1 MRTKRTVV
9 AARRRYLKTEFSH
22 CPYCGSR
29 LKRAPHLAWRKKIQF
44 LDQVEDIGCVLYR
57 CPNPECPQPKARFT
71 SAEAEGLSLPYG
83 IFGLDVLAH
92 VGWLRDFQHATLDET
107 WADLHS
113 RFPIGRSTVANL
125 YQDYLAVRAAADRLD
140 DEALVAAAQAD
151 DGLILALDGV
161 AAKAGQA
168 HFWVLRTAN
177 GRLILSGQWLTKVDE
192 PSLTAWLRP
201 IAARL
206 KRLGIK
212 VLATV
217 SDHQEALVNALE
229 AVWPDIPHQWCQSHF
244 LRDSAEGMDKADSA
258 FATELRQQVRAADL
272 PLPVPPQPE
281 AFSPSA
287 AAADTCLRR

>member
-29 LKRAPHLAWRKKIQF
+29 LKRASYLTWGKNIQF
-44 LDQVEDIGCVLYR
+44 LDQVEYIGCVLYR
-57 CPNPECPQPKARFT
+57 CSNPECPQPKARFT

-92 VGWLRDFQHATLDET
+92 VGWLRDFQHNTLDET

-113 RFPIGRSTVANL
+113 RFPISRSAVANL
-125 YQDYLAVRAAADRLD
+125 YQDYLAVRAAAERLD
-140 DEALVAAAQAD
+140 DEALVAAAQAEG
-151 DGLILALDGV
+151 GLRLALDGV
-161 AAKAGQA
+161 APKPGQA

-192 PSLTAWLRP
+192 PGLTAWLRP
-201 IAARL
+201 IAERL

-217 SDHQEALVNALE
+217 SDHQQALVNALE
-229 AVWPDIPHQWCQSHF
+229 AVWSDVPHQWCQSHF
-244 LRDSAEGMDKADSA
+244 LRDTAEAMDKADSA

-272 PLPVPPQPE
+272 PLPVAPQSE

-287 AAADTCLRR
+287 PAALRW